1 MSSTQSN
8 LAKYEMLNLAS
19 LNNDILIKLICSI
32 KNDYENKI
40 QAMEYN
46 ININR
51 LRDTAFTW
59 MDICDDDE
67 GLWNYIN
74 TYAEQCDINDI
85 NDIKAV
91 FDDIQECNCYFCL
104 ETNTIKYYDD
114 TTDVMEAEEE
124 DKHKC
129 GHFGGIISGMEG
141 CGKFFDMED
150 TNMIHNT
157 SFCIA
162 CYEKFEEQGN

>member
-8 LAKYEMLNLAS
+8 LAKYEMSNLAS

-32 KNDYENKI
+32 KNDYEDKI

-51 LRDTAFTW
+51 LRDTAFGW
-59 MDICDDDE
+59 MDRDDDE
-67 GLWNYIN
+67 NSTDDDDENLWNYIN

-114 TTDVMEAEEE
+114 TTDE
-124 DKHKC
+124 D
-129 GHFGGIISGMEG
+129 E
-141 CGKFFDMED
+141 
-150 TNMIHNT
+150 
-157 SFCIA
+157 
-162 CYEKFEEQGN
+162 